1 MTQTPAEGNSSFV
14 LMLRIAFV
22 ATPVWIRCP
31 RHEQTETI
39 TRQIVLLRFPCV
51 EIVRPKVMN
60 GQMNDWMRKLQALA
74 RVSERV
80 KVWVRARDE
89 RVSARVRARVSSWT
103 NAYLGCVCA
112 CLIYV
117 RGRSSFP
124 FWLYSPPRST
134 PLLFLRSYEL
144 PTGPYARFTRVR
156 TPSPEKFILASQH
169 PAKSARQAE
178 ETEGPSG
185 RMEGQVQQV

>member
-22 ATPVWIRCP
+22 PTHVWIRCP

-60 GQMNDWMRKLQALA
+60 GQINDWMRKLQALA

-103 NAYLGCVCA
+103 NAYLGCVCVHA
-112 CLIYV
+112 SLRARKIK
-117 RGRSSFP
+117 FP
-124 FWLYSPPRST
+124 FLVVFASTFYST
-134 PLLFLRSYEL
+134 PISEEL
-144 PTGPYARFTRVR
+144 R
-156 TPSPEKFILASQH
+156 TPHRTLCAFYTCKDTF
-169 PAKSARQAE
+169 
-178 ETEGPSG
+178 T
-185 RMEGQVQQV
+185 

>member
-22 ATPVWIRCP
+22 PTHVWIRCP

-103 NAYLGCVCA
+103 NAYLGCVCVCA
-112 CLIYV
+112 CLFTCEEDQVSLSGCIRLHV
-117 RGRSSFP
+117 LLHSS
-124 FWLYSPPRST
+124 LIGVLVG
-134 PLLFLRSYEL
+134 LLVGWFV
-144 PTGPYARFTRVR
+144 G
-156 TPSPEKFILASQH
+156 
-169 PAKSARQAE
+169 
-178 ETEGPSG
+178 
-185 RMEGQVQQV
+185 

>member
-89 RVSARVRARVSSWT
+89 RVSARVRARVSSWVVCVHASFT
-103 NAYLGCVCA
+103 CEEDQVSLSGCIRLHV
-112 CLIYV
+112 
-117 RGRSSFP
+117 
-124 FWLYSPPRST
+124 
-134 PLLFLRSYEL
+134 LLHSY
-144 PTGPYARFTRVR
+144 F
-156 TPSPEKFILASQH
+156 
-169 PAKSARQAE
+169 
-178 ETEGPSG
+178 
-185 RMEGQVQQV
+185 